1 MDATTSRKDLNTLKI
16 EAFWIVRPNQGT
28 LLDEL
33 PPSTSQSHVGVRT
46 TYSGFE
52 VDTERHLF
60 RGGASKSFG
69 EGLSAPHCVGDFP
82 SPIKFGDSCV
92 GVIESG
98 SDDLIGQRV
107 FVPHP
112 HQSFFGV
119 HRDKLYPLPD
129 HVSDKQALLTSE
141 MLRALHGVWS
151 ASPQVGDRILVV
163 GSSTCALLMGYLL
176 QHHYQLDVTFCPSTL
191 MAELIAQTLKLRLV
205 TYNEAISD
213 ATCVLHSSPFDE
225 TLTWAMTRL
234 APGARAVDVSYHL
247 TQTQT
252 IHAPAEVL
260 ARGAT
265 LIFSHP
271 VHNSSAPKGMSLA
284 DQYHTA
290 IKMLGDARLDALF
303 DEHPVQFSDLPEHVS
318 ELCLNEESMRYQRV
332 QYPFVLRSQAPRR
345 PTNDYRY
352 R

>member
-16 EAFWIVRPNQGT
+16 EAYWIVRPQQGT

-33 PPSTSQSHVGVRT
+33 PPSTSQSHVGVRAI
-46 TYSGFE
+46 YSGFE

-60 RGGASKSFG
+60 RGSANKSFG
-69 EGLSAPHCVGDFP
+69 EGLAAPHCVGDFP

-92 GVIESG
+92 GIIESG
-98 SDDLIGQRV
+98 SDDLIGKRV

-119 HRDKLYPLPD
+119 HRDKLYEIPT

-141 MLRALHGVWS
+141 MLRALSAIWA
-151 ASPQVGDRILVV
+151 ASPQAGDRILVV
-163 GSSTCALLMGYLL
+163 GSSTTALLIGYLL
-176 QHHYQLDVTFCPSTL
+176 EHHYKIEVSFCPSTH
-191 MAELIAQTLKLRLV
+191 MAELIAQTLNLRLV
-205 TYNEAISD
+205 TYNEAISN

-234 APGARAVDVSYHL
+234 AAGARAVDVSYHL

-252 IHAPAEVL
+252 IHAPSEL
-260 ARGAT
+260 LGRGAS
-265 LIFSHP
+265 LIFTHP
-271 VHNSSAPKGMSLA
+271 TQNSYAPKGMSMS

-290 IKMLGDARLDALF
+290 LKMLGDARLDALF
-303 DEHPVQFSDLPEHVS
+303 DEHPVQFSDLPEHIS

-332 QYPFVLRSQAPRR
+332 QYPFVLKSQSPRR

>member
-1 MDATTSRKDLNTLKI
+1 MDATISRKDLNTLKI
-16 EAFWIVRPNQGT
+16 EAYWIVRANQGA

-52 VDTERHLF
+52 VDTERHLL
-60 RGGASKSFG
+60 RGNASKSFG

-98 SDDLIGQRV
+98 SEELMGRRV

-112 HQSFFGV
+112 HQSYFGV
-119 HRDKLYPLPD
+119 QKEMLYEIPA

-141 MLRALHGVWS
+141 LLRALNGVW
-151 ASPQVGDRILVV
+151 AAAPKPGDTALIV
-163 GSSTCALLMGYLL
+163 GSSTTALLMGYLL
-176 QHHYQLDVTFCPSTL
+176 EHYYKLAVSFCPSTH
-191 MAELIAQTLKLRLV
+191 MAELIAQTLNLKLV
-205 TYNEAISD
+205 GYNEAPAQ

-225 TLTWAMTRL
+225 TLTWALTRL
-234 APGARAVDVSYHL
+234 APGARAIDVSYHL

-252 IHAPAEVL
+252 IHAPSEVL
-260 ARGAT
+260 SRGAS
-265 LIFSHP
+265 LIFAHP
-271 VHNSSAPKGMSLA
+271 KHNSYAPRGMSLPQ
-284 DQYHTA
+284 QYQA
-290 IKMLGDARLDALF
+290 ALNMLGDARLDALF
-303 DEHPVQFSDLPEHVS
+303 DEHPVQFNDLPEHIS
-318 ELCLNEESMRYQRV
+318 ELCMNEESMRYQRV
-332 QYPFVLRSQAPRR
+332 QYPFVLRQQQARR
-345 PTNDYRY
+345 GSGEYRY